1 MSNVKRGVG
10 KYFFVEQYDDGSNF
24 KYYLFANVLGRG
36 YIMRES
42 KASRST
48 LKYSLVY
55 DKISQN
61 LWNFTTHQPRLTNE
75 SDYYYLFENPDFKEV

>member
-1 MSNVKRGVG
+1 MDNIKKGVG
-10 KYFFVEQYDDGSNF
+10 KYYFVEQYEDSNF

-75 SDYYYLFENPDFKEV
+75 SHYYYIFENPDFKEV